1 MYIKSHDGTLITI
14 FQLLT
19 VDDFGDEKFHITN
32 SEYMCIA
39 SYKTK
44 ERCIE
49 VLDECYECLKRGA
62 ISYEFPKE

>member
-1 MYIKSHDGTLITI
+1 MYIKSFDGELITI

-19 VDDFGDEKFHITN
+19 VDDFGDGKFHITN
-32 SEYMCIA
+32 KDCMRIA

-49 VLDECYECLKRGA
+49 VLKECYECLKYGN
-62 ISYEFPKE
+62 ISYDFPKE